1 MMTLVDPGTIGECDA
16 RTQGG
21 SIVSLS
27 GRPRTRQRAAE
38 RGRATQRSLCESLLC
53 SCDGKA
59 AGRAYGRRRCPAMA
73 STSRIVHNPAWQKV
87 LERHPGGGVGS
98 GQRCS

>member
-1 MMTLVDPGTIGECDA
+1 MMTFVEPGAIGECDA

-38 RGRATQRSLCESLLC
+38 RGRATQSL
-53 SCDGKA
+53 
-59 AGRAYGRRRCPAMA
+59 
-73 STSRIVHNPAWQKV
+73 IVGEPLA
-87 LERHPGGGVGS
+87 
-98 GQRCS
+98 